1 MKKNNIYKAIML
13 VILTATI
20 TFIVTS
26 IVMYNTTESTKIK
39 YVSTDEVGA
48 TFKMF
53 RNFIEKNY
61 LGTMDEDAMLES
73 AIKGYVAGLDDDYSE
88 YITKEEMEEYMQDAR
103 GNYVGV
109 GIYITKNTK
118 TNQIVVLMP
127 IKGSPAEAAGIK
139 SGDVI
144 TKVDGTEYNGE
155 QLSEASKA
163 LKSEAG
169 TIAKIEVLRND
180 TEKLEFEVERKS
192 IKVSHI
198 EAKVLENDI
207 GYMKVSTFDEGC
219 YEEFKQNWE
228 KLSSQNIKSL
238 IIDLR
243 NNGGGLVDQALKI
256 ADYITEKDSVLL
268 YEVDKN
274 GKELGYVFSV
284 TNPEGYGGDVS
295 LSVGV
300 RDDGTVNGYE
310 TLSISET
317 AGLGMKAKEPEFKS
331 NFKNKK
337 ADKFEVVKDGSG
349 KNDDSKVDAI
359 SGATIT
365 SRAVTSAVNSC
376 VAYSKS
382 LKGGN

>member
-1 MKKNNIYKAIML
+1 MIQQETRLVVADNTGAKELL
-13 VILTATI
+13 VIR
-20 TFIVTS
+20 
-26 IVMYNTTESTKIK
+26 VM
-39 YVSTDEVGA
+39 
-48 TFKMF
+48 
-53 RNFIEKNY
+53 
-61 LGTMDEDAMLES
+61 
-73 AIKGYVAGLDDDYSE
+73 
-88 YITKEEMEEYMQDAR
+88 
-103 GNYVGV
+103 
-109 GIYITKNTK
+109 
-118 TNQIVVLMP
+118 
-127 IKGSPAEAAGIK
+127 GSSNKKFAAV
-139 SGDVI
+139 GDVVVA
-144 TKVDGTEYNGE
+144 TVKDATPNMTV
-155 QLSEASKA
+155 K
-163 LKSEAG
+163 KSEVVKA
-169 TIAKIEVLRND
+169 
-180 TEKLEFEVERKS
+180 
-192 IKVSHI
+192 
-198 EAKVLENDI
+198 
-207 GYMKVSTFDEGC
+207 
-219 YEEFKQNWE
+219 
-228 KLSSQNIKSL
+228 
-238 IIDLR
+238 
-243 NNGGGLVDQALKI
+243 
-256 ADYITEKDSVLL
+256 
-268 YEVDKN
+268 VDKN

>member
-1 MKKNNIYKAIML
+1 MRHGRQTKQAQHALLKAGIFRTPCRRDIFRRGAGHYRLLHTGKAKDLAGEPIAAQEEKTKQEAYKAVFKDAAKFDTVKLDQKDVAAVLKKNDLGQNTISEVVKA
-13 VILTATI
+13 
-20 TFIVTS
+20 
-26 IVMYNTTESTKIK
+26 
-39 YVSTDEVGA
+39 
-48 TFKMF
+48 
-53 RNFIEKNY
+53 
-61 LGTMDEDAMLES
+61 
-73 AIKGYVAGLDDDYSE
+73 
-88 YITKEEMEEYMQDAR
+88 
-103 GNYVGV
+103 
-109 GIYITKNTK
+109 
-118 TNQIVVLMP
+118 
-127 IKGSPAEAAGIK
+127 
-139 SGDVI
+139 
-144 TKVDGTEYNGE
+144 
-155 QLSEASKA
+155 
-163 LKSEAG
+163 
-169 TIAKIEVLRND
+169 
-180 TEKLEFEVERKS
+180 
-192 IKVSHI
+192 
-198 EAKVLENDI
+198 
-207 GYMKVSTFDEGC
+207 
-219 YEEFKQNWE
+219 
-228 KLSSQNIKSL
+228 
-238 IIDLR
+238 
-243 NNGGGLVDQALKI
+243 
-256 ADYITEKDSVLL
+256 
-268 YEVDKN
+268 VDKN